1 MDMADNK
8 FKYEDGEM
16 VEKRVIITV
25 GENENEN
32 YITKHELGKEEVTEK
47 DRVLAKRKEVAKKGI
62 SITRALISF
71 GYENWIALEPG
82 SILFVFLQYCH
93 GKISLHKIMFGF

>member
-1 MDMADNK
+1 MDMADDK
-8 FKYEDGEM
+8 FKDEDGEM
-16 VEKRVIITV
+16 VEQRVIITV

-32 YITKHELGKEEVTEK
+32 YITKHESGKEEVTEK
-47 DRVLAKRKEVAKKGI
+47 DRALAKRKEVAKKGI

-82 SILFVFLQYCH
+82 SIFYVCLQYSSSN
-93 GKISLHKIMFGF
+93 IIAILVT